1 VKNFL
6 KTIRVPVAIV
16 ILNGLVGLTIGELL
30 PQTLGDIIFNAVRIG
45 AWCYAG
51 WLVVAIGD
59 RGIWKASFAGLVLFG
74 TPPEARSLSSTVHI
88 ALFRPSFSGR
98 STGRVVF
105 NGLLAAMSIGASRL
119 VLRRRYNYSFKPT
132 SPHGPG

>member
-59 RGIWKASFAGLVLFG
+59 RGIWKASFAGLVLFFIDHPIMKG
-74 TPPEARSLSSTVHI
+74 SIFALTAEWMALVGVLASFLMFVFVPMLVAALGGLVAKAR
-88 ALFRPSFSGR
+88 AMPS
-98 STGRVVF
+98 
-105 NGLLAAMSIGASRL
+105 NI
-119 VLRRRYNYSFKPT
+119 
-132 SPHGPG
+132 

>member
-16 ILNGLVGLTIGELL
+16 ILNGLVGLTIGGLL

-51 WLVVAIGD
+51 WLVVAIGG
-59 RGIWKASFAGLVLFG
+59 RGIWKASLAGLVLFFIDHPVMTG
-74 TPPEARSLSSTVHI
+74 GAFAFTTEWM
-88 ALFRPSFSGR
+88 ALGGVLVSFLMFLFVPMSFAALGGLVAKAHAKPS
-98 STGRVVF
+98 
-105 NGLLAAMSIGASRL
+105 NI
-119 VLRRRYNYSFKPT
+119 
-132 SPHGPG
+132 